1 MRSKMYKAKDLLK
14 GILTLA
20 LMFAFLAGFLTLN
33 GLHYAGAL

>member
-1 MRSKMYKAKDLLK
+1 MYKAKDILK
-14 GILTLA
+14 GAFTFA

>member
-1 MRSKMYKAKDLLK
+1 MYKTKDLLK
-14 GILTLA
+14 GIFTLA